1 MLMELNYCVKKQT
14 KTKKRNIVVIQE
26 WKEELLPV
34 TTCWFNSVKCI
45 SGFISLICSWIPD
58 SFMIKSFLD
67 CGLAVLSSE
76 VKFRCQ
82 KSTMKHQRSEW
93 MMPWRIMQ
101 KNSLLCPVWGER
113 VEVRVLARSDAIHRL
128 IVPSRS
134 PDSLIFHVC
143 WALHSCA
150 SRPEVCKHHPDS

>member
-1 MLMELNYCVKKQT
+1 MWKNKKQ
-14 KTKKRNIVVIQE
+14 KRNIVVTQE
-26 WKEELLPV
+26 WKDELFPV
-34 TTCWFNSVKCI
+34 KTCRFKSVNCI
-45 SGFISLICSWIPD
+45 SGFISLICSSFPD
-58 SFMIKSFLD
+58 SFMLKSFLD

-76 VKFRCQ
+76 VTFPCQ
-82 KSTMKHQRSEW
+82 KSTTKHQRNER

-113 VEVRVLARSDAIHRL
+113 VEVRFSARSDAIHRL
-128 IVPSRS
+128 IVPSWS
-134 PDSLIFHVC
+134 PDSLIFHVS